1 MQWQMEE
8 CDLWERNGKP
18 GSYCSSDCKLWWPQ
32 SFPEESLLKFGPIW
46 TKIIGFWMNP
56 YFAYEKPFIE
66 NINKEKGQIYVREVC
81 ITTNASKF
89 EKWVSRHLT
98 KLNSKWKSI
107 KIGNNW
113 MICKTINRILKP
125 GEKAEIPV
133 TKDDAIAFKFKW
145 DGNISKNVDENVIVA
160 TIRTDSG
167 RTFEDTYYLSSKDE
181 FRVRVARWSISA
193 KWGWSSYVSNKNT
206 SDLSEVW
213 KDLTKDNKNFVWLS
227 LTSFLD
233 SYSKKI
239 NEEKTTSKID
249 RGTDDSRFGKFGSYS
264 SSEDNRNK
272 EKVNFAQNEFK
283 VYNWI
288 NWAYIARDK
297 NIEIREDINKDNRL
311 TWPRTYIID
320 GGDLY
325 INSNITYS
333 DNIAFVVRWG
343 KIKIWS
349 NVTTLN
355 WTYISI
361 PAGTPKKGWFIEWD
375 RETTIQLVVNGS
387 LYGDVS
393 DLVEKRT
400 YMKLNDKWQLDV
412 WTVVSFGSSTF
423 RKPAPLTSTFID
435 EYVKATKVAK

>member
-1 MQWQMEE
+1 M
-8 CDLWERNGKP
+8 
-18 GSYCSSDCKLWWPQ
+18 
-32 SFPEESLLKFGPIW
+32 
-46 TKIIGFWMNP
+46 
-56 YFAYEKPFIE
+56 
-66 NINKEKGQIYVREVC
+66 
-81 ITTNASKF
+81 
-89 EKWVSRHLT
+89 
-98 KLNSKWKSI
+98 
-107 KIGNNW
+107 
-113 MICKTINRILKP
+113 
-125 GEKAEIPV
+125 
-133 TKDDAIAFKFKW
+133 
-145 DGNISKNVDENVIVA
+145 
-160 TIRTDSG
+160 
-167 RTFEDTYYLSSKDE
+167 
-181 FRVRVARWSISA
+181 
-193 KWGWSSYVSNKNT
+193 
-206 SDLSEVW
+206 SEVW

-343 KIKIWS
+343 KILQHLTELIYQF
-349 NVTTLN
+349 LLEHL
-355 WTYISI
+355 
-361 PAGTPKKGWFIEWD
+361 KK
-375 RETTIQLVVNGS
+375 V
-387 LYGDVS
+387 
-393 DLVEKRT
+393 DL
-400 YMKLNDKWQLDV
+400 
-412 WTVVSFGSSTF
+412 
-423 RKPAPLTSTFID
+423 
-435 EYVKATKVAK
+435 